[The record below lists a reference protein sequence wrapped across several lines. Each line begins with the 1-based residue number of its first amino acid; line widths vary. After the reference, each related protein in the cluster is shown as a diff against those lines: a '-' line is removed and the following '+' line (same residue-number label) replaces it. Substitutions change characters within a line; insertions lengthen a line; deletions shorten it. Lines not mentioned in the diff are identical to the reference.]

1 MEVERLSPDSDRSWS
16 GPDVN
21 MSGPREPDVNMSGQS
36 GLTEIKYVGLLG
48 CHVHVP
54 YESEKRDGTATE
66 TSGL

>member
-1 MEVERLSPDSDRSWS
+1 M
-16 GPDVN
+16 N